1 MATKISSGSK
11 FSALGRFSKLL
22 RPLSARA
29 AASKMAEAVSVLK
42 LGRINRK
49 RKKAERVREFM
60 QAKYHSVSRMSRNE
74 TSSLK
79 REKPSVKKKTAP
91 KKATTKKSV
100 AKKK

>member
-11 FSALGRFSKLL
+11 FSAIRSFSKLL

-29 AASKMAEAVSVLK
+29 AASKMAEAVSVFK

-49 RKKAERVREFM
+49 RKKAERVRELLLATKKAP
-60 QAKYHSVSRMSRNE
+60 AK
-74 TSSLK
+74 K
-79 REKPSVKKKTAP
+79 KIAVKKTVV
-91 KKATTKKSV
+91 TKKST